1 MSMMEFDRRQFFAG
15 LALAGGL
22 SATPAWAKKAKKL
35 KAAMPG
41 EWAAVQAVLDD
52 WASSKRVPGAVAAIG
67 RGLGPVTYMT
77 AGKVGTASDATA
89 MSPDS
94 LFRAYSQTKP
104 LTGIAAMML
113 IEDGKVK
120 LDQNIADFIPAFA
133 NPRVLIDGTKS
144 LDSRPSAS
152 PITVRNLLTHTAGL
166 GYSIVTK
173 GPLLDAYLKLGLTP
187 GAVSRKQ
194 LPGQPKVV
202 TAPSLEEFANRLGT
216 LPLILDPGKKWSYSV
231 SIDLLGRVIE
241 VASGMP
247 FDAFLSERI
256 FKPLGMT
263 SSYFQVPLSEV
274 GRFTDNFFQF
284 GSAAFPIDPAK
295 DSIYLDKPPF
305 PFGGAG
311 LVTSPRDWDQF
322 QLMLMG
328 EGALGQKR
336 IMKAETA
343 KLAMSNIL
351 PPGAEVDGFVKGQG
365 FGAGGRVTISAGTNG
380 EGIGTF
386 GWGGAASTIGWVDR
400 TKQIRASGWV
410 QLMTQGDQKFPVD
423 LAKALYSKPAA

>member
-1 MSMMEFDRRQFFAG
+1 MSMEFNRRALLSG
-15 LALAGGL
+15 LGFGAAALA
-22 SATPAWAKKAKKL
+22 SPAWAKK
-35 KAAMPG
+35 KATKG
-41 EWAAVQAVLDD
+41 IAASADSLVNANLQTLLGD
-52 WASSKRVPGAVAAIG
+52 WVSSKRVPGAVAAIG
-67 RGLGPVTYMT
+67 RGLAPNQYFM
-77 AGKVGTASDATA
+77 AGVLGAGSQTK

-104 LTGIAAMML
+104 VTGMAAMIL
-113 IEDGKVK
+113 IEEGKLK

-133 NPRVLIDGTKS
+133 NPKVMIDPDKS
-144 LDSRPSAS
+144 LDARPAAR

-173 GPLLDAYLKLGLTP
+173 GPLLDAYNKLGI
-187 GAVSRKQ
+187 
-194 LPGQPKVV
+194 LPGQVSKRDLPGVPKFV
-202 TAPSLEEFANRLGT
+202 TAPSLQEFADRLGT
-216 LPLILDPGKKWSYSV
+216 LPLVADPGVKWSYSV
-231 SIDLLGRVIE
+231 SLDLLGRVIE

-247 FDAFLSERI
+247 FDVFLSERI

-263 SSYFQVPLSEV
+263 STYFQVPASEV
-274 GRFTDNFFQF
+274 GRLTDNHFQL
-284 GSAAFPIDPAK
+284 GGAAFPIDLAK
-295 DSIYLDKPPF
+295 ESIYLDKPPF

-328 EGALGQKR
+328 EGAVGKTR
-336 IMKAETA
+336 IMKTETA

-351 PPGAEVDGFVKGQG
+351 PPGATVDGFVKGQG
-365 FGAGGRVTISAGTNG
+365 FGAGGRVTIAHGTNG

-400 TKQIRASGWV
+400 TKGLRASGWV
-410 QLMTQGDQKFPVD
+410 QLMTQGEQRFPVD
-423 LAKALYSKPAA
+423 LAKVIYGTKG